1 MDETLVEGMLRVFG
15 FVVFERQADGSF
27 SPLSAL
33 PPWISDMT
41 RDGTFPFLGGF
52 LGEADEFWARTEGEG
67 RLGSG
72 LCTATDAQG
81 REFHVEAWAVSLG
94 GRQFLLFEHPASAMR
109 LREVLQRAREQLL
122 EREAIEKTAAR
133 AEARLRELAGEVRA
147 GLDAIRNLVSAG
159 GEVGGAPSRDP
170 VLDAIRVATTTL
182 ATRVEALA
190 GE

>member
-1 MDETLVEGMLRVFG
+1 MDKTLVEGLLRVFG

-41 RDGTFPFLGGF
+41 KDGTFPFLGGF
-52 LGEADEFWARTEGEG
+52 LAEAEQFWADTQEG

-72 LCTATDAQG
+72 LCTATDSQG
-81 REFHVEAWAVSLG
+81 REFHVEAWAVALT

-109 LREVLQRAREQLL
+109 LQEVLQRAREQLL
-122 EREAIEKTAAR
+122 EREALEKAAGR
-133 AEARLRELAGEVRA
+133 AEATLREMADEVRA

-159 GEVGGAPSRDP
+159 EEVRPGSTSRDP
-170 VLDAIRVATTTL
+170 VLDAIRVAATTL
-182 ATRVEALA
+182 AARVDSLV
-190 GE
+190 GK